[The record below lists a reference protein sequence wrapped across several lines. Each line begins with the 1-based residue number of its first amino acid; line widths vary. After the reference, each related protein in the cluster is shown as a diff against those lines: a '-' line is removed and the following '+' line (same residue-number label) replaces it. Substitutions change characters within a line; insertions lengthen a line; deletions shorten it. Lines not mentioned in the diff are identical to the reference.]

1 MVAALALGAAPMA
14 NPRPQIANA
23 FFEQPSQGFDFPVT
37 GESQAIRTYPSLAVR
52 ARNGGVADNSG
63 VDAW

>member
-14 NPRPQIANA
+14 NPRPQIAEA

-37 GESQAIRTYPSLAVR
+37 GESQAIRTLPVVGR
-52 ARNGGVADNSG
+52 SG
-63 VDAW
+63 A